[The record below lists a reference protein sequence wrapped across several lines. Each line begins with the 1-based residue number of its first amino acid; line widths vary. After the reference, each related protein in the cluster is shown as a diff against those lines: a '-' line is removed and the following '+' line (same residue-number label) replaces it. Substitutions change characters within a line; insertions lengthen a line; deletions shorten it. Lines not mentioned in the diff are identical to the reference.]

1 MIAVRRSSRLFLTL
15 AAELAAVWSLTTV
28 GARPELALPRDHL
41 GTWLQTRPPADVLV
55 ALLRG
60 VALVGAWWLLAGTVL
75 YAVAAASRIP
85 GALRAVRWA
94 TLPAV
99 RRVVD
104 AAFAA
109 SLVTGAVLAP
119 TVATAA
125 TAATAT
131 TTADDRRTRR
141 PQRRARVI
149 ARGRT
154 DDDDR
159 AQRRHGAVSRPRRPR
174 RCRSSRPRSSSRPAT
189 ASGSSRP
196 STSPVRPADHR
207 GAVADV
213 EIAPY
218 WARVCDHNRDSLRSG
233 DPNLVFPGERVT
245 MPPLN

>member
-1 MIAVRRSSRLFLTL
+1 MIGIRRSSRLFLTL
-15 AAELAAVWSLTTV
+15 AAELATVWSLTTV

-60 VALVGAWWLLAGTVL
+60 VALVGAWWLLAGTAL
-75 YAVAAASRIP
+75 YALAAASRIP

-125 TAATAT
+125 TATDPPPTTVVRDGRSGELASLPAAEPTT
-131 TTADDRRTRR
+131 TTAAA
-141 PQRRARVI
+141 PAPPPPPVPVSSRAPEPIVATDVVVAPGDSLWELAAERL
-149 ARGRT
+149 ARATG
-154 DDDDR
+154 
-159 AQRRHGAVSRPRRPR
+159 RPR
-174 RCRSSRPRSSSRPAT
+174 A
-189 ASGSSRP
+189 
-196 STSPVRPADHR
+196 V
-207 GAVADV
+207 VADV

>member
-1 MIAVRRSSRLFLTL
+1 MIGVRRSSRLFLTL
-15 AAELAAVWSLTTV
+15 AAELAVVWSLTTV
-28 GARPELALPRDHL
+28 GARPELALPRHHL
-41 GTWLQTRPPADVLV
+41 GSWLQTRPPADVLV

-60 VALVGAWWLLAGTVL
+60 IALVGAWWLLAGTVL

-94 TLPAV
+94 TLPSV

-109 SLVTGAVLAP
+109 SLVAGVVFAP

-125 TAATAT
+125 TATDPPPTTTVVRDGRGGELASLPASEPTT
-131 TTADDRRTRR
+131 TTAAAPVT
-141 PQRRARVI
+141 PTA
-149 ARGRT
+149 
-154 DDDDR
+154 
-159 AQRRHGAVSRPRRPR
+159 
-174 RCRSSRPRSSSRPAT
+174 AT
-189 ASGSSRP
+189 ASVPIVATDVVVAPGDSLWELAAEHLARATGRP
-196 STSPVRPADHR
+196 RAV
-207 GAVADV
+207 VADV

-218 WARVCDHNRDSLRSG
+218 WARLCDRNRDSLRSG